1 MRRGRQTNYLQFPGR
16 SLDGEKTLQEE
27 LIKEKDELILIRR
40 RLKEPSDNT
49 EKDTPVPE
57 VRTRV
62 KFRVSVI
69 IYSLIEVKT

>member
-1 MRRGRQTNYLQFPGR
+1 MNYCDKLFTVFPGR

-57 VRTRV
+57 V
-62 KFRVSVI
+62 S
-69 IYSLIEVKT
+69 IEHCFFNFSGTNPVGVYF